1 MYVAQGQTIIFFEG
15 GGVGNFQKKNIP
27 AQQKLL

>member
-1 MYVAQGQTIIFFEG
+1 MYVAQGQTIIFFE